1 MVKTTSATNIFT
13 KSIKTKLIIFSCLI
27 LTISIGIAGFLNLRS
42 SQSALNEKIEE
53 NMIANAE
60 AAAEGIGKEVSA
72 MKAIVEFIAKD
83 EKLKTGDLNI
93 VGMRLKDLK
102 KSMPQIETLFFV
114 DLNGK
119 YIAADGT
126 AGTVAEREYFKEILQ
141 KKETV
146 VSGDP
151 VESKVSGKLVSVV
164 ITPIKGN
171 QNQIVGYSAASMQIN
186 AITSYVLNRKFGN
199 GGYTYAFGKS
209 GDFFIHPDEKVAMKD
224 NILSDDKSS
233 ELIALAKTAL
243 DGKKAAGSYEFKGN
257 MKYAGCSP
265 VPGTSWVVGTSM
277 PKDEALAQID
287 DIRNQAVFIVII
299 AVLLGGICMYFIAAR
314 MINPIIGLVA
324 AAHKMAD
331 GDLTQ
336 SVIVASDDE
345 VGQLSV
351 AFNEMGA
358 NLKSLIQHVQKN
370 AEHVAASSEELTAS
384 AEQSAEAINHV
395 ADTIGDVAEG
405 TETQAKAAE
414 STSTVV
420 EQMTAGI
427 QQIAANSSKV
437 SDASTKTASAAQD
450 GKKAVTAAISQMSS
464 IEKSVTQSAEVVMKL
479 GERSNEIGQ
488 IVDTIS
494 GIASQTNLLALNAAI
509 EAARAGDQGRGFAVV
524 AEEVRKL
531 AEQSQEAAKQIAS
544 LIGEIQSDTGSAV
557 TVMSNG
563 TNEVKV
569 GIEVV
574 NNAGESFEEIVVMIN
589 QMGLEIQEISAAIQ
603 QMASGSEQ
611 ILTSVR
617 DIDHISKNIAEK
629 TQTVSAATE
638 EQAASMEEIATSSQA
653 LSKLAEELQAAA
665 EKFRV

>member
-1 MVKTTSATNIFT
+1 MFKTILATNIFT

-27 LTISIGIAGFLNLRS
+27 LTISIGIASFLNLRS
-42 SQSALNEKIEE
+42 SQSALSEKIEE

-83 EKLKTGDLNI
+83 DKLKTGDVNSI
-93 VGMRLKDLK
+93 GVRLKELK
-102 KSMPQIETLFFV
+102 KSMSQVETLFFV

-119 YIAADGT
+119 YIDSSGIS
-126 AGTVAEREYFKEILQ
+126 GTVAEREYFKEILQ

-151 VESKVSGKLVSVV
+151 VESKASGKLVSVV

-209 GDFFIHPDEKVAMKD
+209 GDFFIHPDEKVALKD
-224 NILSDDKSS
+224 NILSDDKSP
-233 ELIALAKTAL
+233 ELVALAKTAL
-243 DGKKAAGSYEFKGN
+243 GGKKAVSSYEFKGN
-257 MKYAGCSP
+257 TKYAGCAP
-265 VPGTSWVVGTSM
+265 VPGTSWVVGTSIS
-277 PKDEALAQID
+277 KDEALAKIN
-287 DIRNQAVFIVII
+287 DIRNQAILI
-299 AVLLGGICMYFIAAR
+299 AVIAVVLGGALMYFIAAR
-314 MINPIIGLVA
+314 MINPIISLVGV
-324 AAHKMAD
+324 AHKMAD

-336 SVIVASDDE
+336 SVKVASEDE
-345 VGQLSV
+345 VGQLAV
-351 AFNEMGA
+351 AFNEMGGS
-358 NLKSLIQHVQKN
+358 LKILIQQVQKN
-370 AEHVAASSEELTAS
+370 AEQVAASSEELTAS
-384 AEQSAEAINHV
+384 AEQSAEAISHV
-395 ADTIGDVAEG
+395 AMTIGDVAADAG
-405 TETQAKAAE
+405 NQAQEVE
-414 STSTVV
+414 STSSVV
-420 EQMTAGI
+420 EQMSAGI
-427 QQIAANSSKV
+427 QQIATNSSKV
-437 SDASTKTASAAQD
+437 SDASNKTANAAQD
-450 GKKAVTAAISQMSS
+450 GKKAVSAAISQMGS
-464 IEKSVTQSAEVVMKL
+464 IEKSVASSAAVVMKL

-509 EAARAGDQGRGFAVV
+509 EAARAGEQGRGFAVV

-531 AEQSQEAAKQIAS
+531 AEQSQDAAKKIAS

-557 TVMSNG
+557 TVMNNG

-574 NNAGESFEEIVVMIN
+574 NNAGQAFEEIVVMIS
-589 QMGLEIQEISAAIQ
+589 QMGMQIQEILEAIQ

-611 ILTSVR
+611 IVTSVR
-617 DIDHISKNIAEK
+617 SIDQISKDIAGK
-629 TQTVSAATE
+629 TQTVSAASE
-638 EQAASMEEIATSSQA
+638 EQSASMEEIATSSQA
-653 LSKLAEELQAAA
+653 LSKLAEQLQSAAT
-665 EKFRV
+665 KFRV